1 MNARL
6 DLAPS
11 LPAAVPNALDASAVP
26 DVSLATTPPS
36 APQAAQPVPP
46 VSDAAWD
53 RWPVHEA
60 MRLGVVLARTAQPD
74 GAAAW
79 TALTPAPDDD
89 LLRAAVQRRLP
100 RGARLHWQAVTPGEL
115 AAWLAAGEQAYA
127 AMAGIEGAAGGD
139 SVLRAEGAE
148 LSIQS
153 ITGQSSPVVKLL
165 DATLFDALKAQA
177 SDLHLESTAQGM
189 AIRYRLDGVMEKVGE
204 VPTREM
210 AEQLVSRLKVMAELD
225 IGERRLPQ
233 DGRFK
238 RRIATGSGSSSGTGS
253 AAGEREVDFRV
264 SIMPTSFGED
274 AVVRLL
280 DRSKLA
286 EDRAGLT
293 LAGLGF
299 DAADVQ
305 QILRLA
311 AQPYGMLLVTGPTG
325 SGKTTTLYAVIA
337 QTQDGRDKLITI
349 EDPVEYQLPGV
360 VQIPVN
366 EKKGLTFARGLR
378 SILRHDPDRVMVGEI
393 RDAETA
399 QIAAQ
404 AALTG
409 HLVLT
414 TVHANS
420 SFDVIGR
427 FMHMGLDLYNVVAAL
442 NGVVAQRLMRKLC
455 TACAQPWQP
464 QPADL
469 KAAGLPLDAGARGE
483 GRFMR
488 AVGCPACRHS
498 GYRGRRAVAEILLM
512 DDTLRDLIVQ
522 RQSLAAI
529 KAHARASGT
538 RLLRE
543 AALAAVLRGESTLE
557 ELNRVTL
564 VD

>member
-1 MNARL
+1 MNAQIL
-6 DLAPS
+6 PLPAHDTTAAP
-11 LPAAVPNALDASAVP
+11 LPAAGGSPARP
-26 DVSLATTPPS
+26 C
-36 APQAAQPVPP
+36 
-46 VSDAAWD
+46 WD
-53 RWPVHEA
+53 TWPVHEA
-60 MRLGVVLARTAQPD
+60 MRLGVVLARDESVDPPR
-74 GAAAW
+74 W
-79 TALTPAPDDD
+79 LALTPTPDDD

-100 RGARLHWQAVTPGEL
+100 RGERVHWQAIAPDEL
-115 AAWLAAGEQAYA
+115 ARWLAEGEQAYA
-127 AMAGIEGAAGGD
+127 AMAGFDGGEAITATAAAQG
-139 SVLRAEGAE
+139 VE

-153 ITGQSSPVVKLL
+153 ITTQSSPVVKLL

-189 AIRYRLDGVMEKVGE
+189 VIRYRLDGVMEKVGE

-210 AEQLVSRLKVMAELD
+210 AEQLVSRLKVVAELD

-238 RRIATGSGSSSGTGS
+238 RRINTGSG
-253 AAGEREVDFRV
+253 ERDVDFRV

-280 DRSKLA
+280 DRGKLA

-293 LAGLGF
+293 LQGLGF
-299 DAADVQ
+299 DADDIDH
-305 QILRLA
+305 ILRLA
-311 AQPYGMLLVTGPTG
+311 AKPYGMLLVTGPTG

-420 SFDVIGR
+420 SLDVIGR

-455 TACAQPWQP
+455 MQCAQSWR
-464 QPADL
+464 PAPSDL
-469 KAAGLPLDAGARGE
+469 KAAGLPLDVDRDGR

-498 GYRGRRAVAEILLM
+498 GYRGRRAIAEILVM
-512 DDTLRDLIVQ
+512 DDVLRDLIVQ
-522 RQSLAAI
+522 RQALTAI

-538 RLLRE
+538 RMLRD
-543 AALAAVLRGESTLE
+543 AAVACVLRGESTLE